1 MGEQVISM
9 KVLCLVRGFYEILNP
24 TSFKLRGLSLT
35 VVCMLGSTE
44 KPEAV
49 KRTPPFRRGLEFMNA
64 AKMVDLFFSSR
75 QDL

>member
-49 KRTPPFRRGLEFMNA
+49 K
-64 AKMVDLFFSSR
+64 
-75 QDL
+75 